1 MTHTEMKNVFS
12 RAMRQILKEIRQ
24 AEAPRLADRFRV
36 NRIRNAVV
44 VDLDL
49 CSVLSRS
56 PARVPVVHS
65 LSFALSNASCA
76 FSLRQNRTKAR
87 ERSSGSQTQATF
99 LSWKIKRPSQTCEVR
114 TRAPRPRAD
123 LAPACCC
130 APPPAH
136 HCHWPLALHTP

>member
-65 LSFALSNASCA
+65 HYFALSNASCA
-76 FSLRQNRTKAR
+76 FGLRQNRTKAR

-99 LSWKIKRPSQTCEVR
+99 FILEDQKAKPDLRSAHP
-114 TRAPRPRAD
+114 RAPTKRDRPGAG
-123 LAPACCC
+123 C
-130 APPPAH
+130 AAQPIYDR
-136 HCHWPLALHTP
+136 LGTRKI